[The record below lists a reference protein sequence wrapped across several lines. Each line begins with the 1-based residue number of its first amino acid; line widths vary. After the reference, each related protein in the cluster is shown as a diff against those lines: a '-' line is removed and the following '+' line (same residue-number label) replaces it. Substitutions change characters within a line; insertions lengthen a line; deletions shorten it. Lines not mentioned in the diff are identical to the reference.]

1 MARNKPDARVR
12 NLFYHPADGE
22 YDYDRL
28 LKALKECRQMARQ
41 FTIASGLRNPAYR
54 ETEALIAQIDA
65 VAALTRIAGA
75 AEFVNPDDHTVKP
88 ARR

>member
-1 MARNKPDARVR
+1 
-12 NLFYHPADGE
+12 
-22 YDYDRL
+22 
-28 LKALKECRQMARQ
+28 MARQ

-65 VAALTRIAGA
+65 VAALTRVAGA